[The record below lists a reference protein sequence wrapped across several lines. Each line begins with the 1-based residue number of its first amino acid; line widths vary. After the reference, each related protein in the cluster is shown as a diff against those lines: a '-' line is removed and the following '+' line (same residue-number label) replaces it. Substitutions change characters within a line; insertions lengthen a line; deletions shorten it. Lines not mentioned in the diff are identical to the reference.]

1 MKTKQTQQQQQRQ
14 TRRNKNWNWTE
25 NCNRRGN
32 GNKYYNK
39 HVLSE
44 SGARKRTVLF
54 SIEKRNE
61 LYSAALYANEFK
73 RLKCKMAKE
82 SRPQTFQSD
91 ANFSVQPNANIQLFC
106 MLELIGFPKRTN
118 FFYLL
123 FEMHTRL
130 DIVCWLRTETE
141 RKRKRR
147 REKKRKRR
155 ESRTTKAKNWASMN
169 ECQKWLLV
177 KPIVLKIYRECRIK
191 RINWVFKAPF
201 LGEFVLSYFCQHVSK
216 SNPGKM
222 YYECTKQSIRNC
234 RKCKSKHLH
243 V

>member
-130 DIVCWLRTETE
+130 DIVCWLRTERKKERETE
-141 RKRKRR
+141 KGIPTDPSQKLGEHER
-147 REKKRKRR
+147 
-155 ESRTTKAKNWASMN
+155 
-169 ECQKWLLV
+169 CQKWLLV

-201 LGEFVLSYFCQHVSK
+201 LGEFVLSYFCRHVSK